1 MADQV
6 LFRRFVADE
15 QAAMTPLMMV
25 LFVGIL
31 LLTGVGLDLLKHEA
45 ERADLQAALDRGV
58 LAAASMTQTQ
68 DPEAVIQSYIDAGTP
83 FADRVTLSVSTDLD
97 VNNRTINAAAQYQ
110 TGTIFLSLIG
120 LSEITVPAAAA
131 AASGTSNLELSLVL
145 DKSGSMRSSLKL
157 PVLQDAADGFLDII
171 EASYGAD
178 QVAINLVPYGSNS
191 NPGADIFDWM
201 QINSQRISHSC
212 PRFAGSDY
220 THLDLPAQGDYA
232 YSRLDDCP
240 PENVRIAYLTNDFND
255 LRTRIGAMTAYGFT
269 GTYIAMKWAVAL
281 LNPSIRTDAIYDVD
295 GQDASFTD
303 KLIDAGLM
311 SDSFA
316 ALPVDWND
324 DDSLKVVVLM
334 TDGAINPPWARRGQ
348 SPAIST
354 GERYF
359 EQICN
364 LAKARGVVVYTI
376 AFEASYTA
384 TQQMADCASSAS
396 TFYDI
401 DGINL
406 VAAFEQ
412 IAQDISKLR
421 LTQ

>member
-1 MADQV
+1 M

-15 QAAMTPLMMV
+15 QAAMTPLMLV

-68 DPEAVIQSYIDAGTP
+68 DPEDVIQSYIDAGTP
-83 FADRVTLSVSTDLD
+83 FADRVTLTVSADLN
-97 VNNRTINAAAQYQ
+97 VNNRTIDAAARYQ
-110 TGTIFLSLIG
+110 TETMFLSLVG
-120 LSEITVPAAAA
+120 VSEITVPAAAA

-178 QVAINLVPYGSNS
+178 QVVINLVPYGSNS
-191 NPGADIFDWM
+191 NPGSEIFDWFEV
-201 QINSQRISHSC
+201 SGRRISHTC
-212 PRFAGSDY
+212 PRFAGSHY
-220 THLDLPAQGDYA
+220 THLDLPGHGALS
-232 YSRLDDCP
+232 YSRWDDCP
-240 PENVRIAYLTNDFND
+240 PENVRIAYLSNDFND
-255 LRTRIGAMTAYGFT
+255 LRTRIEAMTAYGYT

-281 LNPSIRTDAIYDVD
+281 LNPSIRTDDIYDVD
-295 GQDASFTD
+295 GQAASFTD

-311 SDSFA
+311 SISHA
-316 ALPVDWND
+316 ALPVDWSD
-324 DDSLKVVVLM
+324 EDSLKVVVLM
-334 TDGAINPPWARRGQ
+334 TDGAINPPWGRRSQ
-348 SPAIST
+348 SPSIST

-359 EQICN
+359 EQICD
-364 LAKARGVVVYTI
+364 LAKARGVIVYTI

-384 TQQMADCASSAS
+384 SQQMADCASSAS
-396 TFYDI
+396 TFYDV
-401 DGINL
+401 DGIDL

-421 LTQ
+421 LTE